1 MGAEWLH
8 QIQSF
13 TPASFDAL
21 AIVLRN
27 KMTWIPLYILIGIYL
42 FMRHEK
48 NVAIAFLVFSALS
61 AGLGDI
67 VSSHILKPY
76 FAHLRPCQ
84 EPLLG
89 FKLLID
95 HCPKSYS
102 FPSSHATNHMA
113 LAVFWIGSGYFSK
126 TQALF
131 FLIWVFII
139 IWAQMVVGVHYPK
152 DIVAGLILGSLIGYM
167 FTRVFLHFVERFS
180 LQT

>member
-8 QIQSF
+8 QIQSL

-27 KMTWIPLYILIGIYL
+27 KMTWIPLYILVGIYL
-42 FMRHEK
+42 FMRQEK
-48 NVAIAFLVFSALS
+48 KVAITFLVCSALA

-76 FAHLRPCQ
+76 FAYPRPCQ

-89 FKLLID
+89 FQLLLD
-95 HCPKSYS
+95 YCPKSYS

-113 LAVFWIGSGYFSK
+113 LAIFWIGSRCFSK
-126 TQALF
+126 PQATF
-131 FLIWVFII
+131 FFIWVFLIV
-139 IWAQMVVGVHYPK
+139 WAQMVVGVHYPK
-152 DIVAGLILGSLIGYM
+152 DILAGLLLGSLIGYM
-167 FTRVFLHFVERFS
+167 FSRIFHFFVERFS
-180 LQT
+180 PQT

>member
-27 KMTWIPLYILIGIYL
+27 KTTWIPLYILIGIYL
-42 FMRHEK
+42 FMRQEK
-48 NVAIAFLVFSALS
+48 RVAIAFLACSALA

-67 VSSHILKPY
+67 VSSHILKPL
-76 FAHLRPCQ
+76 FAHPRPCQ
-84 EPLLG
+84 EPIVGFQLL
-89 FKLLID
+89 LD

-113 LAVFWIGSGYFSK
+113 LAIFWIGSRCFSK
-126 TQALF
+126 TQAIF
-131 FLIWVFII
+131 FLIWVFLI

-152 DIVAGLILGSLIGYM
+152 DIVAGLLLGSLIGYM
-167 FTRVFLHFVERFS
+167 FSRVFRFFVKRF
-180 LQT
+180 LRLT